1 MVFLDRRRRA
11 GPYLEWKVRLFV
23 VAAVLGLAG
32 IYLDE
37 RWLTGT
43 AIVLLFGGL
52 ALRFLPTGDEEE
64 HEEEGADEDE
74 DEAEA

>member
-11 GPYLEWKVRLFV
+11 GRYLEWKVRIFS

-32 IYLDE
+32 IYFDE

-43 AIVLLFGGL
+43 AILMLFGGL
-52 ALRFLPTGDEEE
+52 ALRFLPDGD
-64 HEEEGADEDE
+64 AT
-74 DEAEA
+74 AENDPH